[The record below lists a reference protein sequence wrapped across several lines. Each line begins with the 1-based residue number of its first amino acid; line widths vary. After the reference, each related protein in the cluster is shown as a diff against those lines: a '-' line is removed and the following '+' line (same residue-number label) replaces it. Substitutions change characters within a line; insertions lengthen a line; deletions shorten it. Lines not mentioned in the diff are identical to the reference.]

1 MAETRMVL
9 SRHGDFR
16 WLFAG
21 DAVSL
26 LGSSGGVIAAGG
38 AAGGAAG
45 ILGALVAIPITG
57 RAGPGP
63 AFITRGSPRTP
74 GATTRG
80 SAAPAS

>member
-38 AAGGAAG
+38 AAG
-45 ILGALVAIPITG
+45 IFGALVAIPITG